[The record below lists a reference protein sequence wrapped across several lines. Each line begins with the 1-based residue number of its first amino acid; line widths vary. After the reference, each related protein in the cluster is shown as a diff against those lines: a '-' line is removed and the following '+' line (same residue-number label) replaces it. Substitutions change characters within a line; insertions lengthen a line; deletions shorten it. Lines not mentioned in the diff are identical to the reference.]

1 MNKIAKISIMT
12 SLIFCFVA
20 INSQVGA
27 TDNNITVTEEGIY
40 SDKVKS
46 YLKLTGPLPSLEDVN
61 TLSEGE
67 RNELGERNKERIKE
81 LRSLKERLVNMD
93 TREDQRENNYVKL
106 EIKSDDLYCNEIA
119 LNLYGKAKIAK
130 GTQNHNEE
138 SLILLISANDA
149 GHPFAFLEFF
159 ENFHIW
165 KNNPILKIYN
175 NMEKYYKESKNIKKN
190 NSDNHD
196 IESLKKLQYA
206 ALLGHRHAECE
217 FLEGYL
223 EEYNSLFQ
231 EEPYLVSKKFIKII
245 EKHKENYKPGYFWY
259 ERSRKYHSGEEEFK
273 EREFLKK
280 AAERKHRL
288 ACYEYGKL
296 LVEHDNIE
304 EGLGFLQTSADD
316 GHKKSQ
322 DYLKNKGKIF
332 FDMYNSSNDE
342 AAQHEKNSEQYLR
355 YKNNSIGLL
364 KRAALYGHP
373 KASYRYGEYLMNI
386 ENKFMEGRNYILR
399 AEKAGDDEAEIY
411 IEENPHVYY
420 FNPFIRK
427 LSGI

>member
-159 ENFHIW
+159 ENFHI
-165 KNNPILKIYN
+165 
-175 NMEKYYKESKNIKKN
+175 
-190 NSDNHD
+190 
-196 IESLKKLQYA
+196 
-206 ALLGHRHAECE
+206 
-217 FLEGYL
+217 
-223 EEYNSLFQ
+223 
-231 EEPYLVSKKFIKII
+231 
-245 EKHKENYKPGYFWY
+245 
-259 ERSRKYHSGEEEFK
+259 
-273 EREFLKK
+273 
-280 AAERKHRL
+280 
-288 ACYEYGKL
+288 
-296 LVEHDNIE
+296 
-304 EGLGFLQTSADD
+304 
-316 GHKKSQ
+316 
-322 DYLKNKGKIF
+322 
-332 FDMYNSSNDE
+332 
-342 AAQHEKNSEQYLR
+342 
-355 YKNNSIGLL
+355 
-364 KRAALYGHP
+364 
-373 KASYRYGEYLMNI
+373 
-386 ENKFMEGRNYILR
+386 
-399 AEKAGDDEAEIY
+399 
-411 IEENPHVYY
+411 
-420 FNPFIRK
+420 
-427 LSGI
+427 